1 MISPYI
7 KIILSAVRDTASIL
21 GNNTCFIIASS
32 IKILSSKLEL
42 FDNIIFCFR
51 LLTRLIMKTWIYL
64 LIYLAIS
71 THALAADPATET
83 SPNFDIHQLKLSD
96 SPQLTELLKDTPD
109 TVRGADKFLPADEA
123 FKLSLRLENSQ
134 TLVAYWQIA
143 DGYYLYRKT
152 FHFGLNQGGKL
163 GEMQL
168 PAGEIKD
175 DPTYGKTE
183 VYHRFIEIKVP
194 VTEIQ
199 ELKYLEISTVYQ
211 GCADSGL
218 CYPPIEKVLKLPLDT
233 STTASL
239 SAPNPAQP
247 IELSETDQ
255 IVTLLENASLGYILL
270 VFFGFGLL
278 LAFTPC
284 VFPMI
289 PILSSIIVGEGNKIT
304 TSRAFTLSLI
314 YVLAMAFTY
323 AGAGVIAGLVGE
335 NLQIAAQ
342 SSYVLI
348 TFALIFVILSL
359 SMFGCYELQL
369 PSSLQS
375 RLTHLSS
382 SQKGGNWLGV
392 AVMGVLSALIVG
404 PCVAAPL
411 AGALMYIGH
420 TGNAL
425 LGGMALFFMGLGM
438 GAPLLL
444 IGISAG
450 HLLPKAGGWMT
461 QVKSVFGVILL
472 GVAIWMVERVLPPTV
487 ILLLWSALLIVSS
500 VFLGAVDSLIDN
512 KNLPHPLPHDWQS
525 RHHVHGEYLGWLKL
539 RKGLGIVLLIYGIL
553 LMIGAASGAT
563 NPLQPL
569 QKLSLSS
576 KITPHQVAQFQAIKG
591 LTELEQALAQAGEKP
606 VILDIYADWCISC
619 KEMEQWTFGDDKVQ
633 QLFPNFVLLRADV
646 TANDAQDKALYQRFN
661 LVGPPVVMFFAAGVE
676 QKNHRVVGFMNAEQ
690 FRSRLQKL
698 L

>member
-1 MISPYI
+1 
-7 KIILSAVRDTASIL
+7 
-21 GNNTCFIIASS
+21 
-32 IKILSSKLEL
+32 
-42 FDNIIFCFR
+42 
-51 LLTRLIMKTWIYL
+51 MKTGIYL
-64 LIYLAIS
+64 LICFILSGYVF
-71 THALAADPATET
+71 AADT
-83 SPNFDIHQLKLSD
+83 SNDASQNFDIQQLKLTD
-96 SPQLTELLKDTPD
+96 SPQLTELLKNTPE

-143 DGYYLYRKT
+143 DGYYLYRQK
-152 FHFGLNQGGKL
+152 FHFVLNNGGKL
-163 GEMQL
+163 GDMQM
-168 PAGEIKD
+168 PAGEIKE

-183 VYHRFIEIKVP
+183 VYHRFIEIKIPISETQDLKKLEVS
-194 VTEIQ
+194 VT
-199 ELKYLEISTVYQ
+199 YQ

-218 CYPPIEKVLKLPLDT
+218 CYPPTEKTLNLPLDAT
-233 STTASL
+233 SAALPPAITTS
-239 SAPNPAQP
+239 QP

-255 IVTLLENASLGYILL
+255 IITLLENASVSYILL

-304 TSRAFTLSLI
+304 PYRAFTLSLI

-323 AGAGVIAGLVGE
+323 AGAGVIAGLIGE

-359 SMFGCYELQL
+359 SMFGFYELQL
-369 PSSLQS
+369 PSGLQS

-382 SQKGGNWLGV
+382 KQRGGNWLGV
-392 AVMGVLSALIVG
+392 AVMGILSALIVG

-425 LGGMALFFMGLGM
+425 LGGFALFFMGLGM

-444 IGISAG
+444 IGTSAG

-472 GVAIWMVERVLPPTV
+472 GVAIWMVERVLPPPI

-569 QKLSLSS
+569 EKLSLSS
-576 KITPHQVAQFQAIKG
+576 KNTPHQMAQFQAIKG
-591 LTELEQALAQAGEKP
+591 LTELEQALAQAGQKP

-690 FRSRLQKL
+690 FRSKLQKL

>member
-1 MISPYI
+1 
-7 KIILSAVRDTASIL
+7 
-21 GNNTCFIIASS
+21 
-32 IKILSSKLEL
+32 
-42 FDNIIFCFR
+42 
-51 LLTRLIMKTWIYL
+51 MKTGIYL
-64 LIYLAIS
+64 LIYLILS
-71 THALAADPATET
+71 GYVFAADT
-83 SPNFDIHQLKLSD
+83 SHDASQNFDIHQLKLTD
-96 SPQLTELLKDTPD
+96 SPQLTELLKNTPE

-134 TLVAYWQIA
+134 TFVAYWQIA
-143 DGYYLYRKT
+143 DGYYLYRQK
-152 FHFGLNQGGKL
+152 FHFALKNGGKL

-168 PAGEIKD
+168 PAGEIKE

-194 VTEIQ
+194 ISETQ
-199 ELKYLEISTVYQ
+199 DLKNLEISVTYQ

-218 CYPPIEKVLKLPLDT
+218 CYPPMEKILNLSLDA
-233 STTASL
+233 TASAL
-239 SAPNPAQP
+239 PAVTTTSQP

-255 IVTLLENASLGYILL
+255 IITLLENSSVSYILL

-304 TSRAFTLSLI
+304 PYRAFTLSLI

-323 AGAGVIAGLVGE
+323 AVAGVIAGLIGE

-359 SMFGCYELQL
+359 SMFGFYELQL
-369 PSSLQS
+369 PSGLQS

-382 SQKGGNWLGV
+382 KQHGGNWLGV
-392 AVMGVLSALIVG
+392 AIMGILSALIVG

-425 LGGMALFFMGLGM
+425 LGGFALFFMGLGM

-444 IGISAG
+444 IGTSAG

-461 QVKSVFGVILL
+461 QVKAVFGVILL
-472 GVAIWMVERVLPPTV
+472 GVAIWMVERVLPPTI

-525 RHHVHGEYLGWLKL
+525 RHHVHGEYVGWLKL

-569 QKLSLSS
+569 QKLSLGGNIS
-576 KITPHQVAQFQAIKG
+576 HQKAVQFQAIKG
-591 LTELEQALAQAGEKP
+591 LTELEQALAQADKKP

-661 LVGPPVVMFFAAGVE
+661 LVGPPVVMFFIAGTE
-676 QKNHRVVGFMNAEQ
+676 QKNHRIVGFMNAEQ